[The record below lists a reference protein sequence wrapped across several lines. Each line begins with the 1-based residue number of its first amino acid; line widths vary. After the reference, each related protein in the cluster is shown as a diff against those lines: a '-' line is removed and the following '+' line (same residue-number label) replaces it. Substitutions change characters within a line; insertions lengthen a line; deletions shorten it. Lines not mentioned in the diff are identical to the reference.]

1 MVWINNMRI
10 AYCITGFA
18 RVIHS
23 SNTVSKTLLNAL
35 LPSSSLDLFWYCPKQ
50 LDPDIADEYVDQDA
64 LLRSFQCDLFHSVNI
79 AFFDYRPSVFH
90 NDIERFPFTLND
102 VMNNRSVFR
111 TLSQVHNISKSVQL
125 AYESGNRYDA
135 VIITRND
142 YIPYVKFFGLP
153 RQLNT
158 GIYAYR
164 TCPYRTTSQ
173 QVGLGGNFLD
183 TEDRVFYGTHDE
195 MMLFRSF
202 YDQLTN
208 VFTTAKLYPE
218 ILHTEF
224 IRSVISESRIF
235 YQDGINIM
243 FPPKRTDSCL
253 HKLTDIEI
261 NVIRQQYD
269 SH

>member
-1 MVWINNMRI
+1 MRI

-18 RVIHS
+18 RVIHP
-23 SNTVSKTLLNAL
+23 SNTISRTLLNAL
-35 LPSSSLDLFWYCPKQ
+35 PPNCRLDLFWYCPKQ
-50 LDPDIADEYVDQDA
+50 LDPDRTDEYVDQDT
-64 LLRSFQCDLFHSVNI
+64 LLRSFQCDPFRSVHI
-79 AFFDYRPSVFH
+79 TFFDYTPSVFH
-90 NDIERFPFTLND
+90 GDIGRFSFTLDD
-102 VMNNRSVFR
+102 VLNNRSVFR

-142 YIPYVKFFGLP
+142 YIPYVKVFGLP
-153 RQLNT
+153 RQLNS

-195 MMLFRSF
+195 MMVFRSF

-208 VFTTAKLYPE
+208 VFTAAKLYPE
-218 ILHTEF
+218 VLHTEF
-224 IRSVISESRIF
+224 IRSVIPESRIF
-235 YQDGINIM
+235 YQDGISIA

-253 HKLTDIEI
+253 HNLTDREL
-261 NVIRQQYD
+261 NVIREQYN
-269 SH
+269 SN